1 MTGLIKPKKYEWKD
15 SNLALFGSEL
25 ERNIKKASASTEEA
39 WKGAGRKPGLQIW
52 RIVKFKVTSWP
63 KEEYGKFYSGDSYI
77 VMNTYKEPGGEEL
90 QHDIHFWIGR
100 ESTQDEY
107 GTAAYKTVELDTYL
121 NDVPIQHREV
131 QGFES
136 DLFRSYFKTITIMSG
151 GAESG
156 FRHVK
161 PEEYKPRLLHFCGTR
176 KNIEVKEVPL
186 CKSRLKSDDVFIL
199 DLGNTLY
206 QWNGTGSNKDERFKA
221 MQYVQAL
228 DSERSGRPR
237 TEVLEESST
246 EPSHEFYKAL
256 TNEDDDDDDSA
267 FVAKDKETELYR
279 LSDASGQMTFRKEK
293 RGSVDKNDLDTKD
306 VFIIDAKKSCYV
318 WIGHGTSEGEKKNA
332 MQYAHCYLQKTD
344 HPLVPVSCYAEGREP
359 HVFFQA
365 IAVC

>member
-90 QHDIHFWIGR
+90 QHDIHFWIGQ

-136 DLFRSYFKTITIMSG
+136 DLFRSYFKTIT
-151 GAESG
+151 
-156 FRHVK
+156 
-161 PEEYKPRLLHFCGTR
+161 
-176 KNIEVKEVPL
+176 
-186 CKSRLKSDDVFIL
+186 RLKSDDVFIL

-206 QWNGTGSNKDERFKA
+206 QWNGNGSNKDERFKA

-318 WIGHGTSEGEKKNA
+318 WIGRGTSEGEKKNA